1 MQVFL
6 EGLPCLGVS
15 GLVRD
20 VGVLFVSERKQKFK
34 NKLKL
39 KLTRVR
45 LLNIQQCQRQ
55 KYWDFDM
62 NKKIKS
68 GLTDFQC
75 YP

>member
-6 EGLPCLGVS
+6 EGLPRLGVS

-34 NKLKL
+34 NKLK
-39 KLTRVR
+39 RVR

-68 GLTDFQC
+68 GLTDL
-75 YP
+75 PIH